1 MVIDRILRLF
11 IFYIVLLVYIYIYI
25 DRLLIILSFIINQND
40 THNLIRNL
48 FITVEHNES

>member
-11 IFYIVLLVYIYIYI
+11 IFYIVLLVYIYI

-48 FITVEHNES
+48 FITVEHNEN